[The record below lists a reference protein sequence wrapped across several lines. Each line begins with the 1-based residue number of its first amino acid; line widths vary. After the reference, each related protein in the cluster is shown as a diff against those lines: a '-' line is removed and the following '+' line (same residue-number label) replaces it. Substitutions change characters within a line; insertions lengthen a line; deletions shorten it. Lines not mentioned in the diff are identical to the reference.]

1 MKPRPPALQTLK
13 FVLIAIIM
21 MVIVDQFV
29 FGGKRSY
36 IEEARKNVP
45 PIERPQE
52 DVVAV
57 KPPPVRVHPPDGKA
71 FFEAPPSEGASESV
85 VKLQD
90 HAQEEAEAI
99 PEKSLP
105 RSGRARIAII
115 IDDVGMDVKRSR
127 AVIDLPAAVTLAYL
141 PYAPQVR
148 KLAKEGKAKGHEII
162 IHTPMAAMDA
172 NVNIGPGGLRQG
184 MGAAEIRAAFAVML
198 SSFEGYNGINNHMGS
213 RLTQDRAAM
222 DVIAAMLKERGLF
235 FVDSKTSDK
244 SVVGAAATAAGIPH
258 AARDVFLDHVDS
270 ADFVRKA
277 LAQTERKALAQGR
290 AIAIGHP
297 KDHTIAGLR
306 AWLPTLKDK
315 GIDVVP
321 VSALLQGAQRD

>member
-13 FVLIAIIM
+13 FVLIAIVM
-21 MVIVDQFV
+21 MVMVDQFV

-36 IEEARKNVP
+36 IENARKNAPVL
-45 PIERPQE
+45 EKPQAE
-52 DVVAV
+52 VAAI
-57 KPPPVRVHPPDGKA
+57 KPPPVRVVPPDGKA
-71 FFEAPPSEGASESV
+71 FFDAPPSEGA
-85 VKLQD
+85 
-90 HAQEEAEAI
+90 AEKMVEQQAE
-99 PEKSLP
+99 PLPKEKQ
-105 RSGRARIAII
+105 RTARARIAII
-115 IDDVGMDVKRSR
+115 IDDVGMDIKRSR

-172 NVNIGPGGLRQG
+172 NLNIGPGGLRDG
-184 MGAAEIRAAFAVML
+184 MSAAEIRAAFAVML
-198 SSFEGYNGINNHMGS
+198 SSFEGYDGINNHMGS
-213 RLTQDRAAM
+213 RLTQERAAM

-235 FVDSKTSDK
+235 FVDSKTSEK
-244 SVVGAAATAAGIPH
+244 SVVVAAALAAGVPH
-258 AARDVFLDHVDS
+258 ASRDVFLDHVDS
-270 ADFVRKA
+270 AEFVGKA
-277 LAQTERKALAQGR
+277 LAQTERKALAQGS

-297 KDHTIAGLR
+297 KDHTIAGLK

-321 VSALLQGAQRD
+321 VGALVQGGGQRD

>member
-13 FVLIAIIM
+13 FILIAIVM
-21 MVIVDQFV
+21 MLIADHFV

-36 IEEARKNVP
+36 IEEARQNAP
-45 PIERPQE
+45 PVERPHGE
-52 DVVAV
+52 VDVAAVAAI
-57 KPPPVRVHPPDGKA
+57 KPPPVHVLPPDGKA
-71 FFEAPPSEGASESV
+71 FFEAPPSEGAGESEI
-85 VKLQD
+85 KRQ
-90 HAQEEAEAI
+90 AEV
-99 PEKSLP
+99 PTKEKP

-115 IDDVGMDVKRSR
+115 IDDVGMDIKRSR

-148 KLAKEGKAKGHEII
+148 TLAKEGKAKGHEII

-172 NVNIGPGGLRQG
+172 HVNIGPGGLHEG
-184 MGAAEIRAAFAVML
+184 MSAAEIHAAFSVML
-198 SSFEGYNGINNHMGS
+198 GSFEGYDGINNHMGS

-235 FVDSKTSDK
+235 FIDSKTSDK
-244 SVVGAAATAAGIPH
+244 SVVGAAARAAGVPH

-277 LAQTERKALAQGR
+277 LAQTERKALAQGS

-321 VSALLQGAQRD
+321 VSALLQGVQRD